1 MIKVITYLKTRYLKK
16 GSFAVNVATLST
28 GTVISQII
36 VVAVSPLLTRL
47 YSSSDF
53 GVYALYLAIASVVT
67 VIATGRY
74 ELAIVLPKADE
85 DAAHLILLSLIINF
99 CVCFLFFLTVCMFH
113 DPIVMLLG
121 NQTISFWLC
130 FVPLGIFLMATYQV
144 FNYWFNRQK
153 MYKKMSQNRVMQ
165 SGITIAVQLGIGVL
179 TNGINGLIVGTII
192 GYLITTAMLII
203 TSCKQILNY
212 KFGLA
217 RIKSISQH
225 YIGHP
230 KLLVPSHVIASL
242 SGQVPVFFINS
253 FFGTET
259 TGFFSLASRCLSLPS
274 SLIAN
279 AIGDVF

>member
-1 MIKVITYLKTRYLKK
+1 
-16 GSFAVNVATLST
+16 
-28 GTVISQII
+28 
-36 VVAVSPLLTRL
+36 
-47 YSSSDF
+47 
-53 GVYALYLAIASVVT
+53 
-67 VIATGRY
+67 
-74 ELAIVLPKADE
+74 
-85 DAAHLILLSLIINF
+85 
-99 CVCFLFFLTVCMFH
+99 
-113 DPIVMLLG
+113 
-121 NQTISFWLC
+121 
-130 FVPLGIFLMATYQV
+130 
-144 FNYWFNRQK
+144 
-153 MYKKMSQNRVMQ
+153 MSQNRVMQ

-259 TGFFSLASRCLSLPS
+259 TGFFFTSLPLS
-274 SLIAN
+274 FL
-279 AIGDVF
+279 AIIFDCKCNRGCFSTKGI

>member
-99 CVCFLFFLTVCMFH
+99 CVCFLFF
-113 DPIVMLLG
+113 
-121 NQTISFWLC
+121 
-130 FVPLGIFLMATYQV
+130 
-144 FNYWFNRQK
+144 FN
-153 MYKKMSQNRVMQ
+153 SV
-165 SGITIAVQLGIGVL
+165 
-179 TNGINGLIVGTII
+179 
-192 GYLITTAMLII
+192 
-203 TSCKQILNY
+203 
-212 KFGLA
+212 
-217 RIKSISQH
+217 
-225 YIGHP
+225 
-230 KLLVPSHVIASL
+230 HV
-242 SGQVPVFFINS
+242 
-253 FFGTET
+253 
-259 TGFFSLASRCLSLPS
+259 SRSYC
-274 SLIAN
+274 N
-279 AIGDVF
+279 AIRKPDDLVLAIFCPTRHFFNGDISGF